1 LKSAL
6 QFNALWIVSFL
17 LFSLSSAQA
26 AIKDR
31 YLFRIQDTVV
41 GVHDLNQ
48 ALVDLAA
55 LHCRFPDALLETWT
69 NDSYRGKFKK
79 VLDKLASEQ
88 GPLAED
94 QNSIIFL
101 SSVRQLWKLL
111 IYVDGQT
118 VTLSPELQKSV
129 LSVAGCP
136 GITLSKGKMRD
147 SFQRWLRVEV
157 YLRSRYAPGGI
168 VKGQEWRD
176 KRLQSIAQFV
186 ESIDK
191 QLSHENFW

>member
-1 LKSAL
+1 MKSAL
-6 QFNALWIVSFL
+6 QFNALWIVSL
-17 LFSLSSAQA
+17 LLLSLSSAQA

-41 GVHDLNQ
+41 GVHDLGQ
-48 ALVDLAA
+48 AQADLAA
-55 LHCRFPDALLETWT
+55 LHCRFPDALLEAWT
-69 NDSYRGKFKK
+69 NDGFRGKFKK

-88 GPLAED
+88 GPLSED

-111 IYVDGQT
+111 IYVDGQ
-118 VTLSPELQKSV
+118 VVSLSPELQKSV
-129 LSVAGCP
+129 MSVAGCP
-136 GITLSKGKMRD
+136 AITHSRGKMRD

-168 VKGQEWRD
+168 LKGQDWRE